1 MEYIDIKYSYKII
14 DVENVVDGLKNGDIV
29 IIPTDTVYGI
39 ACDAINQNAVR
50 KIYKLKHR
58 KINNPMNI
66 LVSDI
71 DMIRKV
77 VKNVSE
83 TEEKLIK
90 EFLPGAMTIVFEK
103 NEIIPDCVT
112 AGLNT
117 LGIRIPKNKFL
128 LDVIKKLG
136 RPIVATSCN
145 IAGEKEMIFP
155 NEILEKFKSKVRNYC
170 RWWYT

>member
-1 MEYIDIKYSYKII
+1 MKDMEYIDIKYGYKII
-14 DVENVVDGLKNGDIV
+14 DVEKVVDGLKDGSIV
-29 IIPTDTVYGI
+29 ILPTDTVYGI
-39 ACDAINQNAVR
+39 SCDAINQNAVR
-50 KIYKLKHR
+50 EIYKLKHR

-77 VKNVSE
+77 VKSVSK

-90 EFLPGAMTIVFEK
+90 EFLPGAMTIIFEK

-112 AGLNT
+112 SGLNT
-117 LGIRIPKNKFL
+117 LGIR
-128 LDVIKKLG
+128 KLG

-170 RWWYT
+170 RWRHT

>member
-1 MEYIDIKYSYKII
+1 MEYIDIKYGYKII
-14 DVENVVDGLKNGDIV
+14 DIAKVVNNLKNGNIV

-39 ACDAINQNAVR
+39 ACDAINQNAV
-50 KIYKLKHR
+50 KEIYNLKHR
-58 KINNPMNI
+58 KITNPMNV

-77 VKNVSE
+77 VKNVSK

-90 EFLPGAMTIVFEK
+90 EFLPGAMTIIFEK

-117 LGIRIPKNKFL
+117 LGIRIPDNKFL
-128 LDVIKKLG
+128 LDVIEKLG

-155 NEILEKFKSKVRNYC
+155 NEILEKFESKVRNYC
-170 RWWYT
+170 RRRNT